1 MEPHALAVLWDLL
14 LEESKNPR
22 TTTDSLSSIPSRTSL
37 LRILRDGGPNTVSR
51 LRRGSASDEVSSP
64 ADIDRILDR
73 YNGEGND
80 NSEDDSDKEDP
91 LKDVLWPV
99 SPAEI
104 YTFYTTFQLLAKNKN
119 ECGASRIEHF
129 LYGHTRF
136 AEELEASSAKEGDPR
151 FRHAEKELRRV
162 FMEVQMGNV
171 KLAPR
176 IIPLFSHVKKEI
188 RRVFLETL
196 MRNMKSDP
204 SSIMECT
211 YQLRHVED
219 ELLRV
224 FRVAR
229 TEIKFPSPLFSL
241 SEGIMFPSHLFCHAE
256 NIMPPSHPFYLA
268 TNTKLSC
275 FRISLEENIQLEVS
289 SIMEC
294 IPYPLFSLAEKE
306 LRRVIM
312 EALKENFNE
321 PEERYI
327 KNSAGVSDCT
337 HGPECF
343 CYFVSSK
350 GAGAGNI
357 RFRASDVLKRVQQ
370 VLINAIRI
378 STKFLQCPLSRDA
391 REMLRII
398 LSDDPFDLEAQSSPC
413 KEEGTRSQWLGWESE
428 FRSIGK
434 PRKITLQPGIPLPP
448 NMDTP
453 LRAGTAFLLRLIE
466 LLGRRVLVIS
476 AVLKGIGAQFIKRE
490 PLTYLHLGRLLGG
503 RASPTKQ
510 RAAATEAPSYPIR
523 VINVKTLQFE
533 EDQGL
538 FWNSYAVLSHSWG
551 KLEVTFASV
560 KEVFYCMN
568 QRMKENITQQLDELQ
583 KSDSQD
589 EKKILVLQECQK
601 QIEKLLADSGQP
613 ESSQK
618 SKVNDAKFVGQ
629 RKLMGAIRKTKEAGF
644 DYLWV
649 DSCCIN
655 KSDNTELVESLSCMG
670 KWYQNA
676 SVCLVYLSDFSQEE
690 VPSKLHP
697 KLRPRWSTR
706 GWTLQEIVMSR
717 RAIYYNKFWKEIADT
732 KSLDCST
739 EDANYSG
746 KEDRSEEDDDSEADW
761 GENDEDNDNYVTA
774 KWEWGIG
781 RDEASEDRGS
791 EDMTEE
797 LGKERKPW
805 EALAYLSNVRPSNL
819 LCCGKKPDVP
829 ASLILRLASERETG
843 YVFSPLVLFDNYSDL
858 PVEGPRI
865 GPTP

>member
-1 MEPHALAVLWDLL
+1 MKGLG
-14 LEESKNPR
+14 S
-22 TTTDSLSSIPSRTSL
+22 
-37 LRILRDGGPNTVSR
+37 DG
-51 LRRGSASDEVSSP
+51 VSSP
-64 ADIDRILDR
+64 ADIDGILDR
-73 YNGEGND
+73 YNGEDNG

-91 LKDVLWPV
+91 LKNVLWPV

-104 YTFYTTFQLLAKNKN
+104 HTFYTTFELLAKDNN
-119 ECGASRIEHF
+119 ECGASRIENF

-136 AEELEASSAKEGDPR
+136 AEEFEASSIKEGDPR
-151 FRHAEKELRRV
+151 FRPAEKELRSV
-162 FMEVQMGNV
+162 FMEVLTGNI
-171 KLAPR
+171 KLKTTNIKEGVLP
-176 IIPLFSHVKKEI
+176 FSHVEKEL

-196 MRNMKSDP
+196 MRNMKSNP

-219 ELLRV
+219 ELLGV
-224 FRVAR
+224 FRVGR
-229 TEIKFPSPLFSL
+229 TENTKSPSPLFSL
-241 SEGIMFPSHLFCHAE
+241 SENIKFSSHLFCLAENIQFPSHLFC
-256 NIMPPSHPFYLA
+256 LA
-268 TNTKLSC
+268 TDIRFSCSQVSLAENTKL
-275 FRISLEENIQLEVS
+275 EVS
-289 SIMEC
+289 RIMEC

-312 EALKENFNE
+312 EAINGNFNE

-350 GAGAGNI
+350 GAGTGNI

-370 VLINAIRI
+370 VLINAIRV
-378 STKFLQCPLSRDA
+378 STKFLQCPLDRDA

-398 LSDDPFDLEAQSSPC
+398 LSDDPFDLEVQSSSR

-428 FRSIGK
+428 FRNIGK
-434 PRKITLQPGIPLPP
+434 PRKITLQPDADIPRPP
-448 NMDTP
+448 NIDIP

-476 AVLKGIGAQFIKRE
+476 AVLKGIGAQFIKKE

-503 RASPTKQ
+503 RASPTK
-510 RAAATEAPSYPIR
+510 RRTAATEAPSYPIR

-560 KEVFYCMN
+560 KEVFYYMN
-568 QRMKENITQQLDELQ
+568 QGMKEYITQQLEEQQ

-589 EKKILVLQECQK
+589 GKKILALQEYQK
-601 QIEKLLADSGQP
+601 QIEKLLADSVQP
-613 ESSQK
+613 EASQK
-618 SKVNDAKFVGQ
+618 SKANDAKLVGQ

-655 KSDNTELVESLSCMG
+655 KPDNTELVESLSCMG

-676 SVCLVYLSDFSQEE
+676 AVCLVYLGDFTQEE
-690 VPSKLHP
+690 VPSKLYP
-697 KLRPRWSTR
+697 KRRPRWSTR

-717 RAIYYNKFWKEIADT
+717 RAIYYNKLWKEIADT
-732 KSLDCST
+732 KSLDCGT

-746 KEDRSEEDDDSEADW
+746 KEDREEDDDSEADW
-761 GENDEDNDNYVTA
+761 GENVEDQDNYVAA

-781 RDEASEDRGS
+781 REEASGDKGS

-797 LGKERKPW
+797 LRKERQPW

-843 YVFSPLVLFDNYSDL
+843 YVFSPLVLF
-858 PVEGPRI
+858 
-865 GPTP
+865 